1 VYSTNNLPGVNGSQ
15 SELVATMRP
24 YEVNSTLN
32 DEDGLWLASHGS
44 NRYREW
50 DELRYSMRSVEKY
63 AGNFTNRIQILV
75 NAFEERTGN
84 ESVVRRL
91 GKQRPHWLNPGNGKV
106 QVHSQEEF
114 FGPEERKCLPSFDS
128 LTIEN
133 QLYNTRSET
142 DRVSEEDRNSTLILM
157 QPGSSLPS
165 LTT

>member
-1 VYSTNNLPGVNGSQ
+1 
-15 SELVATMRP
+15 MRP

-63 AGNFTNRIQILV
+63 AGDFMNRIQILV
-75 NAFEERTGN
+75 NAFEERTDNGT
-84 ESVVRRL
+84 VLRRM
-91 GKQRPHWLNPGNGKV
+91 GKQRPHWLKNGNGQV
-106 QVHSQEEF
+106 QVLSQEEF

-133 QLYNTRSET
+133 QLYNTNSET
-142 DRVSEEDRNSTLILM
+142 DRVSEEDCNSNSHTDT
-157 QPGSSLPS
+157 QPTALCSLRRYDTWQNPRS
-165 LTT
+165 L